1 VVDAVVGLLHSYHL
15 QQIAHETW
23 YAPDRDQ
30 ADMILFRFADE
41 SGALERFTAATQAK
55 RDSPGTRSFAVPG
68 TSAVGYYDK
77 KPDDLGNIRAIV
89 YALRG
94 RVVVEEFYFSPKQLR
109 PADARAWIKAQLAR
123 LP

>member
-1 VVDAVVGLLHSYHL
+1 
-15 QQIAHETW
+15 
-23 YAPDRDQ
+23 
-30 ADMILFRFADE
+30 MILFRFADE